1 MKLLRIAGNALLT
14 GALRN
19 KAIIGCCNVF
29 WKDSFLWDDLCSWKE
44 PDCEGGIWV
53 NSEIWENEC
62 PWT

>member
-1 MKLLRIAGNALLT
+1 MKLLRIAGNALLN

-19 KAIIGCCNVF
+19 KAIAGCCRILWQGQVI
-29 WKDSFLWDDLCSWKE
+29 WDDECDWKE
-44 PDCEGGIWV
+44 PECEGGIWV